1 MLNYDRTE
9 VLSWGSKPAVSVL
22 NLNFFSVV
30 VTVVTVVTVKNLGLG
45 KPQ

>member
-9 VLSWGSKPAVSVL
+9 VLSLGSKPAVSVL

-30 VTVVTVVTVKNLGLG
+30 VTVVTVKNLGLG